1 MNRTY
6 FRPIRRFAVIGSAS
20 LCLSLALTTV
30 PSLAGL
36 PAVPLVGQDLGSTGH
51 GMSASSSYMILARA
65 GRGDGGTAGGDPNGA
80 DAGGDPNGADADGDP
95 NGADADGDPNGAD
108 ADGDPNGADAD
119 GDPNGADAGG
129 DPNGAD
135 AGGDPDGAG
144 SGGGG
149 GEQTHRRDRR
159 PPRKQK
165 PQPPKI
171 VIKKPVLT
179 PPPVALTVAVPKV
192 MVNNV
197 NGLTR
202 ECGALLPQFRIHCL
216 AVKIR
221 RIGRSASAVRAH
233 RPMARQLLRVG
244 KRLNRIAHRNRDY
257 NRRVYRSYRPVRKT
271 VLRQAMVEARRAIR
285 EAETL
290 LLRVADPANRRP
302 FRRLS
307 RGIASTKRI
316 LR

>member
-20 LCLSLALTTV
+20 LCLSLVLTTV
-30 PSLAGL
+30 PSFAGL
-36 PAVPLVGQDLGSTGH
+36 PAVPLFGQDLGSTGH
-51 GMSASSSYMILARA
+51 GVSASSSYMILARA

-80 DAGGDPNGADADGDP
+80 DAGSDPNGADAGGNPNGADADGDP
-95 NGADADGDPNGAD
+95 NGADTG
-108 ADGDPNGADAD
+108 

-165 PQPPKI
+165 PHPPKI

-192 MVNNV
+192 MVKKV
-197 NGLTR
+197 NGLAR

-233 RPMARQLLRVG
+233 RPMARQLLQVG
-244 KRLNRIAHRNRDY
+244 KRLNRIALRNRDY
-257 NRRVYRSYRPVRKT
+257 NRRAYRSYRPVRKT

-285 EAETL
+285 ETETL